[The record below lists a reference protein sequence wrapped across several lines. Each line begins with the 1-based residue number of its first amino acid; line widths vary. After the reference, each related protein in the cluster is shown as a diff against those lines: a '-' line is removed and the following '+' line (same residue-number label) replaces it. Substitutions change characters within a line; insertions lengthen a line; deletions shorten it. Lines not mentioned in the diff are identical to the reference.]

1 MQTWRTATLARQDQD
16 KYSEQG
22 RMAGLI
28 QKIVAGCGI
37 KLRKIKNVCYGT
49 LGLLNQWG
57 MLPKF
62 SNLRIET

>member
-1 MQTWRTATLARQDQD
+1 MQTWRTATLARQNQD

-37 KLRKIKNVCYGT
+37 KKSMLWY
-49 LGLLNQWG
+49 LGVA
-57 MLPKF
+57 
-62 SNLRIET
+62 